1 MHDTCRPSGALV
13 FAYPVRYKHAA
24 PLGLNAKTGK
34 RGNGIVLIRVSIV
47 GTTIVVAN
55 RLPYTA
61 VALGCGDSFLL
72 YTCRPAGA
80 KCEDGKTRK
89 RDSPNKNRC
98 IVGTTIV
105 VPYNSFALAVPPR
118 LGVVVIRS
126 CYTHTAPLGLNA
138 PMECFSCS
146 TFDTTLRSAGV
157 RGLASSR
164 FYRHIARLEEKQANH
179 SLPLRPNHG
188 GLVSKPDGLGDPTPT
203 HLTPRLPIFTFHVSR

>member
-47 GTTIVVAN
+47 GTTIVV
-55 RLPYTA
+55 PYA
-61 VALGCGDSFLL
+61 V
-72 YTCRPAGA
+72 T
-80 KCEDGKTRK
+80 
-89 RDSPNKNRC
+89 
-98 IVGTTIV
+98 
-105 VPYNSFALAVPPR
+105 VPPR
-118 LGVVVIRS
+118 LWVVVIRS

-164 FYRHIARLEEKQANH
+164 FYRHIARLERKTGE
-179 SLPLRPNHG
+179 SLATATPQSRGLGFQVRWVGRPN
-188 GLVSKPDGLGDPTPT
+188 PYAFNPTFA
-203 HLTPRLPIFTFHVSR
+203 HFHVSRITLTHVALLGL

>member
-1 MHDTCRPSGALV
+1 MSPLWGFRV

-47 GTTIVVAN
+47 GTTIVV
-55 RLPYTA
+55 
-61 VALGCGDSFLL
+61 
-72 YTCRPAGA
+72 
-80 KCEDGKTRK
+80 
-89 RDSPNKNRC
+89 
-98 IVGTTIV
+98 
-105 VPYNSFALAVPPR
+105 PYNSFALAVPPR
-118 LGVVVIRS
+118 LWVVVIRS

-188 GLVSKPDGLGDPTPT
+188 GLVSKPNGLGNPTPT
-203 HLTPRLPIFTFHVSR
+203 HLTSVRYKHAAPLGLSAKTG